1 MNKTIMNGIDFYN
14 SFKSGAEAVKNNKEI
29 LNKINVFPVR
39 DGDTGTNLAI
49 TMNSIVDEA
58 TVSTD
63 FDIVIKSMSDS
74 AFDNARGN
82 SGIIF
87 AGFINGF
94 NNACGHLKTLSIEQF
109 SLGVSRGVKE
119 AYASVAVPVEGT
131 MLSVIRAWSE
141 YINMNHKKHQTFGEL
156 LSEAYESALKALE
169 DTPNVLEIL
178 KKNKVVDSGAKGFV
192 TFLEGFTKL
201 VSEFIHPHV
210 DADEMVQG
218 VEPVYAMPLQ
228 RELHHHDDHEHL
240 KYRYCTEVLLHESI
254 AKKDQVEKLIAGLGD
269 SEIVTGNERRLK
281 IHIHTDKPDLITKKL
296 IENGYKI
303 NKSKVDDMQLQ
314 TEVEASPKARI
325 AILTDS
331 IADLSEDQILREQ
344 VHVMALSLIADDCI
358 YLDKLTATKDN
369 IETILEYSQVYPT
382 SAQLE
387 IKQIK
392 YKLESLMQIYEEVII
407 ISVAKALSGTHASF
421 EAAVAELS
429 EYSGRIHLID
439 SKLNSGAQGLMVLE
453 AVKMANRGEVAQK
466 IIQSIEKEIPLTDIY
481 VSLDT
486 FKYAVKSGR
495 VPNRIGKILMKL
507 NAKPIMA
514 LNREGFGTAFGLA
527 FSRKSIDQKILKHVR
542 KISEEEGID
551 RYAIVH
557 AGNLALAES
566 YQRKLE
572 EMLGKSPEIV
582 TQISAITTIHAGIGA
597 VAVAIV
603 RRSSS

>member
-14 SFKSGAEAVKNNKEI
+14 SFKSGAEAVKKNKEV

-156 LSEAYESALKALE
+156 LSEAYESALLALE
-169 DTPNVLEIL
+169 ETPNVLEIL

-192 TFLEGFTKL
+192 TFLEGFSKL
-201 VSEFIHPHV
+201 VSDFMHAHGDSKNMDMSDVHHGASDAEPIHLAHG
-210 DADEMVQG
+210 D
-218 VEPVYAMPLQ
+218 
-228 RELHHHDDHEHL
+228 HDHL
-240 KYRYCTEVLLHESI
+240 SHRYCTEVLLHENISRK
-254 AKKDQVEKLIAGLGD
+254 AEVEKLIMGLGD
-269 SEIVTGNERRLK
+269 SEIVTGNERRVK
-281 IHIHTDKPDLITKKL
+281 IHIHTNRPDLVTKRF
-296 IENGYKI
+296 IENGFKI
-303 NKSKVDDMQLQ
+303 NKSKVDDMRLQ
-314 TEVEASPKARI
+314 TEVESSPKSRI

-331 IADLSEDQILREQ
+331 IADLSEDQILKEQ
-344 VHVMALSLIADDCI
+344 VHVMSLSLIADDSI
-358 YLDKLTATKDN
+358 YLDKLTSTKDN
-369 IETILEYSQVYPT
+369 IETILEHSKVYPT
-382 SAQLE
+382 STQLE

-392 YKLESLMQIYEEVII
+392 YKIESLMHLYEDVIV
-407 ISVAKALSGTHASF
+407 ISVAKALSGTYTSF
-421 EAAVAELS
+421 EAAISELS
-429 EYSGRIHLID
+429 EYRGRIHLID
-439 SKLNSGAQGLMVLE
+439 SKLNSGAQGLVVLN
-453 AVKMANRGEVAQK
+453 AVKMANRGESVQN
-466 IIQSIEKEIPLTDIY
+466 IIQSVEREIPLTDIY

-495 VPNRIGKILMKL
+495 VPNRIGNILMKL

-542 KISEEEGID
+542 KISEKEGID

-582 TQISAITTIHAGIGA
+582 TQISTITTIHAGIGA

-603 RRSSS
+603 RRSSL